1 MLPNGRVEK
10 EKVVGKRLLRNE
22 EGMAPKEIKVICN
35 IRVQNGP
42 VESVIDLMVVEPS
55 SYHYCQDKPG
65 RNIPRSC
72 EVVHVAASIGEKFE
86 ISHYGKVRIINDVP
100 GRLNLNLYVPFV
112 IELSGRLE
120 QKALEFQILICGT
133 ETYKRSKFIKDIS
146 LICARFYGSVLM
158 KSRGPIPV

>member
-1 MLPNGRVEK
+1 MLPIARVEK
-10 EKVVGKRLLRNE
+10 EKVVGKIKRLLRNE

-42 VESVIDLMVVEPS
+42 VESVIDLMVVEPFR
-55 SYHYCQDKPG
+55 YHYCQDKAG
-65 RNIPRSC
+65 RIIPRSC
-72 EVVHVAASIGEKFE
+72 ETVNVAASIGDKFE

-100 GRLNLNLYVPFV
+100 GRLNFNNFVPFV

-120 QKALEFQILICGT
+120 PKALEFLTLICGT

-146 LICARFYGSVLM
+146 LICACFMVLYL
-158 KSRGPIPV
+158 